1 MAVAGVATAKSLQ
14 SYLEQLR
21 AERPGALVEVSR
33 TVRPDQFEVTA
44 ILEHLDRQQRF
55 PAVLF
60 KNPTDM
66 LGRSAEFP
74 LVSNV
79 FGTREACAFALGLDP
94 TRTGLELSIGY
105 SELEQQPIEPL
116 VVAPDEAPVKERV
129 LVGEDA
135 DVRILPIVRHFEMDL
150 GPVLTMAQVMPGR
163 EGEYHDVT
171 FLKSFYRDDPR
182 RMVVTIHTPHLT
194 RIAAEWER
202 RGERAPVVNILGHH
216 PAFYLGSLALAPFA
230 NNDYATIGGF
240 LREPVRLV
248 PSETWGERMLVP
260 ADAEIVVEAEM
271 IPGERAIADPFGEVT
286 RLYQPQCLRPV
297 CEVTAI
303 TYRRGAI
310 MQDIFSGHRG
320 HWILGAI
327 PKEGSMYTNLQRR
340 FGTIAAVNL
349 PYSGCS
355 RLAVYIAI
363 RKGREGQAKQI
374 ALAAL
379 NEAATIQTVVVVD
392 DDIDVFSEQEVLWAV
407 HTYVD
412 PDRDVDL
419 IRNYGDSVFTTAMR
433 RGKLLIDA
441 TRSHEAAFPSRLAVP
456 PDVMAR
462 IKLEEWLDE
471 VSGG

>member
-14 SYLEQLR
+14 TYLEQLR
-21 AERPGALVEVSR
+21 AERPGELVEVR
-33 TVRPDQFEVTA
+33 REVRPDQFEVTA
-44 ILEHLDRQQRF
+44 ILAQLDRQKRY

-60 KNPTDM
+60 KNPTD
-66 LGRSAEFP
+66 LFGERSEFP

-79 FGTREACAFALGLDP
+79 FGTREACAYALGFDP
-94 TRTGLELSIGY
+94 TRTGMELSIGY
-105 SELEQQPIEPL
+105 SELERQPIEPL
-116 VVAPDEAPVKERV
+116 VVTRDEAPVKERV
-129 LVGEDA
+129 LVAEQA

-194 RIAAEWER
+194 RIMAEWER
-202 RGERAPVVNILGHH
+202 RGERAPIVNILGHH
-216 PAFYLGSLALAPFA
+216 PAFFLGSLAMAPFA

-240 LREPVRLV
+240 LREPLRLV
-248 PSETWGERMLVP
+248 PSETWGERMMVP
-260 ADAEIVVEAEM
+260 ADAEIIVEAEM

-303 TYRRGAI
+303 TYRGGAI
-310 MQDIFSGHRG
+310 MQDIFSGHQG
-320 HWILGAI
+320 HWILGQI
-327 PKEGSMYTNLQRR
+327 PKEGSLYNNLQRK
-340 FGTIAAVNL
+340 FGNIVAVSL
-349 PYSGCS
+349 PFSGCS
-355 RLAVYIAI
+355 RLAVYVSI
-363 RKGREGQAKQI
+363 RKAREGQAKQI

-392 DDIDVFSEQEVLWAV
+392 EDIDVFNESDVLWAV

-419 IRNYGDSVFTTAMR
+419 IRNYGDSVFTTEMR

-441 TRSHEAAFPSRLAVP
+441 TRAHDVAFPGRLQVP
-456 PDVMAR
+456 PEVMAR
-462 IKLEEWLDE
+462 VKLEEWLDE
-471 VSGG
+471 G